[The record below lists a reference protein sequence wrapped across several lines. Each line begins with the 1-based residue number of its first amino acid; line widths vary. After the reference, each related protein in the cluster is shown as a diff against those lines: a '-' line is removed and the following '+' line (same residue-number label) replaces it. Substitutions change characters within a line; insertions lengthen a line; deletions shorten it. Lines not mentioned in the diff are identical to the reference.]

1 MNQCLNRFDLAAVH
15 PAAAL
20 PCICPP
26 WDTSHSATSKCRRP
40 CSRSAAPPR
49 IASRLNELRKK
60 ADMSQYDL
68 VNRLATYSISVR
80 QSPISG
86 IENGDSKPSLDML
99 VGLVYSLDTNADYLL
114 GLTDDPRPVGL
125 MAKTVAKV
133 VNDDAQRAIL
143 REIVARIT
151 ALPPDSRQIAHALPS
166 PFSSHHLPGDR
177 AAS

>member
-1 MNQCLNRFDLAAVH
+1 MV
-15 PAAAL
+15 
-20 PCICPP
+20 IEV
-26 WDTSHSATSKCRRP
+26 K
-40 CSRSAAPPR
+40 
-49 IASRLNELRKK
+49 IGSRLYELRKK

-68 VNRLATYSISVR
+68 VNRLADYGISVR
-80 QSPISG
+80 QSHISG

-143 REIVARIT
+143 REIVARIS
-151 ALPPDSRQIAHALPS
+151 ALPPESQQYANDLLARL
-166 PFSSHHLPGDR
+166 FSNVVIEHVVT
-177 AAS
+177 